1 MLAVVLVAV
10 GLLLFVI
17 ERTAGPVVVRQVP
30 PDAEFLIAA
39 GDSTY
44 WVRSTKDG
52 IRVRSAPI
60 LLTEADGRI
69 HELFITDETHDY
81 AQATF
86 SAGRIWAR
94 DLLREDSLLLFD
106 DGAVGREL
114 EAWRRRHPGAAPVD
128 PEVDDVPDEPPTSAI
143 EELTIVEVHGA
154 WVSFG
159 QSLDIDVEGRTDHVH
174 RVRRGVLDLQSGR
187 QAALTDLFGAAEA
200 DRLEAAGRAALAAV
214 RDSIAAATDDRAE
227 QARSVLGSFVFDPLG
242 FSLTD
247 VAREPA
253 VAFLVPGTAADGT
266 ALSLHLRAIP
276 AATPGWWP
284 PVQAT
289 LPVWSADSSM
299 LAWDRG
305 AYRIVAR
312 PLEGGERLALVIVAA
327 DSTSTARREWP
338 IATVGTPAYQLVAL
352 DAAPLTDAL
361 RRALSRAFD
370 RSSAV
375 DGTVQRA
382 SLDRSGGSATWSPR
396 YIVRLVR
403 LSEAARSMRRSR
415 ARPSS

>member
-1 MLAVVLVAV
+1 MLAAVLVAV

-17 ERTAGPVVVRQVP
+17 ERTAGPVVVRQLP
-30 PDAEFLIAA
+30 PDAEFLVAA

-44 WVRSTKDG
+44 WVRSSRDG

-60 LLTEADGRI
+60 LLTEADGRV
-69 HELFITDETHDY
+69 HEVFITDETHDY
-81 AQATF
+81 EQATF

-94 DLLREDSLLLFD
+94 DLLREDSLLLLD
-106 DGAVGREL
+106 EGTVARER
-114 EAWRRRHPGAAPVD
+114 EAWRRRHPGEAPVD
-128 PEVDDVPDEPPTSAI
+128 PEVDDVPEEPPTSAVDGL
-143 EELTIVEVHGA
+143 EIVDVHGP

-159 QSLDIDVEGRTDHVH
+159 QSLDVDVEGRTDHVH
-174 RVRRGVLDLQSGR
+174 RLRRGVLDVRSGR
-187 QAALTDLFGAAEA
+187 QVALADLFGPDEAE
-200 DRLEAAGRAALAAV
+200 RLEAAGRAALAAV
-214 RDSIAAATDDRAE
+214 RDSIAAATDERAE
-227 QARSVLGSFVFDPLG
+227 QARGVLGSFVFDPLG
-242 FSLTD
+242 FTLTD
-247 VAREPA
+247 VGRDPA
-253 VAFLVPGTAADGT
+253 VAFLVPGTASDGT
-266 ALSLHLRAIP
+266 ALSLHLRALP
-276 AATPGWWP
+276 AAVPAWWS

-352 DAAPLTDAL
+352 DAAPLTDAM

-375 DGTVQRA
+375 DGMVQRA
-382 SLDRSGGSATWSPR
+382 SLDRSRGSATRSPN